1 MRHLISLLKT
11 KVQRER
17 ESLVLV
23 PSSLSIFALLGVLPL
38 DTTRAEM
45 IDAESEV
52 FTRRTNLLPATT
64 EGRLE
69 AEVNVLLRVEPDNE

>member
-1 MRHLISLLKT
+1 MRHLISLVRQKYRG
-11 KVQRER
+11 RER
-17 ESLVLV
+17 LVLV
-23 PSSLSIFALLGVLPL
+23 TSGLAIFALLGVLPL

-52 FTRRTNLLPATT
+52 FTRRTNLLPATS

-69 AEVNVLLRVEPDNE
+69 AEVNVLLRLQPDDQ